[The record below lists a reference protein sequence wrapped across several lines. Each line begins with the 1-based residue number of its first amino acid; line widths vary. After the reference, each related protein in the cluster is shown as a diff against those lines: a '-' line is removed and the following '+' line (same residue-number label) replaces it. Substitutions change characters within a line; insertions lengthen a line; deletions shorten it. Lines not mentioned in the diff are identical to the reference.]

1 VKVCGNEV
9 VRCEKKKQKLL
20 AITVGFEIKCR
31 IGSATGIWQSRGRS
45 RTKKVV
51 FAAGSADRENG
62 SSIVPSFEFS
72 CTKDRNRLSHKQSY
86 LTKKSVGVEKRIQ
99 ELSVLR
105 NAIQCALG
113 WLKVQLSSTGKRWS
127 KVGTPR

>member
-9 VRCEKKKQKLL
+9 VGCEKKKQKLL

-31 IGSATGIWQSRGRS
+31 IGSATGIWQGRGRS

-62 SSIVPSFEFS
+62 SRIVPSFEFS
-72 CTKDRNRLSHKQSY
+72 CTEGRNRLSHKQSY
-86 LTKKSVGVEKRIQ
+86 LIKKPVGVEERMQ
-99 ELSVLR
+99 ELSISR
-105 NAIQCALG
+105 NAIRCALG
-113 WLKVQLSSTGKRWS
+113 WLKV
-127 KVGTPR
+127 